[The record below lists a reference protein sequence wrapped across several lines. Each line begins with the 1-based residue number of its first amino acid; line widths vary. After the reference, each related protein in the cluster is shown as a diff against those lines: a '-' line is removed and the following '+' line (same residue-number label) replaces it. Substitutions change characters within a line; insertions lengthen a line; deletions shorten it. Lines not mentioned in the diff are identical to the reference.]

1 MMLPVVLDP
10 WAGHALYEAAKLAQ
24 IARGSKAWRISLN
37 QKESFEFAD
46 LVNEAV
52 ATEMARTS
60 HGPPRLMVLV
70 TSHSIGGK
78 TSTVGLCRSRSVR
91 AED

>member
-46 LVNEAV
+46 LDQ
-52 ATEMARTS
+52 RS
-60 HGPPRLMVLV
+60 
-70 TSHSIGGK
+70 
-78 TSTVGLCRSRSVR
+78 CRN
-91 AED
+91 